1 MTPLIIYF
9 IKVNVALSLLY
20 VFYRVSFR
28 HDTFLGLRR
37 IMLLLICISAFAYP
51 LLDLTEWLATNESYA
66 GQTMVILYE
75 KLLPEQTVVAGSNAP
90 VSENGYSWI
99 GHGIYIIYIAGAV
112 ILLLRTL
119 GEFIQIYKS
128 LRYRNRTCVNGTE
141 IVLLENAQEPYSF
154 FHWIYMNPEQY
165 SKKQTNEILL
175 HEKTH
180 VQELHSVD
188 ILLAQVVI
196 ILCWFNPFAWLT
208 RSEMRMNHE
217 YLADRRVVLSGND
230 KKGYQYHLLG
240 LEHTSLAA
248 ANLYNNFSVL
258 PLKNRIKMLNR
269 KRTKN
274 IMRSKY
280 LMFFPMIA
288 LLMLFGNCINKAA
301 TGQSQAGEVKDS
313 AAVTTQTPP
322 VAVVPNADVEEPKDE
337 LGTVFSVVE
346 VMPEFPGGAQ
356 ALMKYLSE
364 EINYPDDAKASG
376 TQGRVIAQFIVNKDG
391 SISDVKVVKSVSES
405 LDKEALRVIK
415 EMPKWKPGMQKGE
428 AVRVEYTVPV
438 TYRLQ

>member
-288 LLMLFGNCINKAA
+288 LLMLFGNCTNKAA

-337 LGTVFSVVE
+337 LGTVFNVVE

-364 EINYPDDAKASG
+364 EINYPDDAIASG